1 MSKKS
6 NKPVPVETLDEISG
20 RESSKPDP
28 VEILDEISHHA
39 AQAAVARRTITAR
52 DEQWSRDLGVEL
64 DARIAE
70 LRRNLTP
77 ADEPAEAPRPIRP
90 STAAMVRDVVIEAI
104 TRLTQSMGGAVQF
117 AHRNL
122 TRLSDDDLRRLYDLI
137 DPTNRD

>member
-6 NKPVPVETLDEISG
+6 SKPSPVE
-20 RESSKPDP
+20 
-28 VEILDEISHHA
+28 VLDEISHHA
-39 AQAAVARRTITAR
+39 AQAAVARRTTTAR
-52 DEQWSRDLGVEL
+52 DEQWSHELGVEL

-77 ADEPAEAPRPIRP
+77 ADEPLEAAKPIRP
-90 STAAMVRDVVIEAI
+90 STLAMVRDVVIDAI
-104 TRLTQSMGGAVQF
+104 TQLTQSMGGAVQF